1 VHGDGGAANGDLRD
15 LRDILEQA
23 KLERDAFLKR
33 L

>member
-1 VHGDGGAANGDLRD
+1 VHGDGGAANGDLR